1 MTCTCIST
9 YRTNVQTKIQ
19 TSCLHVANYAIFQ
32 ARCLFLYTER
42 EFLLYRYQSLKWP
55 KELRNREI
63 SITLFTFLA
72 VLISISL
79 TAGFSCCLVRVR
91 MEQGCHKLK
100 FRPLVSL
107 TVSANI
113 DTVAVIFNASLRICA
128 VLWLTHCPRIFYIIA
143 M

>member
-1 MTCTCIST
+1 M
-9 YRTNVQTKIQ
+9 KIQ
-19 TSCLHVANYAIFQ
+19 TSFLHVANCAVFQ
-32 ARCLFLYTER
+32 TSCLFLYAER
-42 EFLLYRYQSLKWP
+42 EFLQYRYQSLKWP

-100 FRPLVSL
+100 FRLLVSL

-113 DTVAVIFNASLRICA
+113 QVDTVAVIFNASLRICA
-128 VLWLTHCPRIFYIIA
+128 VLWLTHYTRTFNIIA